1 MAVHTRL
8 TKREISDI
16 LRVYRIGNLLNFS
29 GIQEGIENTNYKI
42 KTTNNYY
49 ILTIFEER
57 VNKKNLPFFLN
68 LMLNNKPLLLNL
80 ILFVSFVALI
90 SAFFIEYVLGHQ
102 PCNLCIL
109 ERIPYLLAI
118 VIILLNYKFSQFEKL
133 FLVLLI
139 IVFFTATIMSVYHF
153 GIEQGFIEESLVCDL
168 KDGSGATSKEAILK
182 QLQEQKVS
190 CKDVTFKIFGL
201 SLTTYNIVISVLITI
216 NTLKIY
222 LNDAKSN

>member
-1 MAVHTRL
+1 
-8 TKREISDI
+8 
-16 LRVYRIGNLLNFS
+16 
-29 GIQEGIENTNYKI
+29 
-42 KTTNNYY
+42 
-49 ILTIFEER
+49 
-57 VNKKNLPFFLN
+57 
-68 LMLNNKPLLLNL
+68 MLNNKSLLLNL

-109 ERIPYLLAI
+109 ERIPYVAAI
-118 VIILLNYKFSQFEKL
+118 VIIILNYKFSQFEKL

-139 IVFFTATIMSVYHF
+139 IVFLTATILSVYHF

-168 KDGSGATSKEAILK
+168 KNSSGVTSKEEILK

-201 SLTTYNIVISVLITI
+201 SLTTYNIVISILITT

-222 LNDAKSN
+222 LNYAKNK

>member
-1 MAVHTRL
+1 
-8 TKREISDI
+8 
-16 LRVYRIGNLLNFS
+16 
-29 GIQEGIENTNYKI
+29 
-42 KTTNNYY
+42 
-49 ILTIFEER
+49 
-57 VNKKNLPFFLN
+57 
-68 LMLNNKPLLLNL
+68 MLNNKSLLLNL

-109 ERIPYLLAI
+109 ERIPYVIAI

-139 IVFFTATIMSVYHF
+139 IVFLTATILSVYHF

-168 KDGSGATSKEAILK
+168 KNGSEATSKEEILK

-201 SLTTYNIVISVLITI
+201 SLTTYNIVISILITI

-222 LNDAKSN
+222 LNYAKSK